1 VDADEIAA
9 RVRALVDAAPPLNAG
24 QQAVI
29 RAMLAPASTPP
40 QVRGGEKARRESFEQ
55 IVRRPAA

>member
-24 QQAVI
+24 QEAVV
-29 RAMLAPASTPP
+29 RAMLAPASTH
-40 QVRGGEKARRESFEQ
+40 QMRTGEKARRESFEQ